1 MDLSVTQGIYF
12 YQRITGLD
20 SSSNPIN
27 LSGYTTSGYVRYSY
41 GSSGILL
48 DLAPTI
54 VSGLNGSS
62 YTSGLIDIEIPRN
75 NTTGCPVTKALYS
88 IEIYSGDAY
97 SRVIEQG
104 RFTINPQI
112 TY

>member
-12 YQRITGLD
+12 YQRFTGLD

-54 VSGLNGSS
+54 VSGSNGSTYS
-62 YTSGLIDIEIPRN
+62 SGWIDIEIPRN
-75 NTTGCPVTKALYS
+75 STTGCPVTKALYS
-88 IEIYSGDAY
+88 IEIYSGNFY
-97 SRVIEQG
+97 SKIVDQG
-104 RFTINPQI
+104 VFTINPQI